1 MCVCFGRRDGW
12 RWSFDLMTTGARKLD
27 NSLLHLLPTTWFSP
41 TTTTIVG
48 TTPRPRSQHCV
59 CVLLMYCRGFSW
71 KFDGESAPLW
81 WSLCI
86 CRSKVKVAETRD
98 GEREREESRVGFWSF
113 YRKERGRFTP
123 DLVLALFALRCLLLL
138 LLLPVYLAGWVA
150 LKLNYEVGIRD
161 LAVCWMGRRRRR
173 RERKREREKGLVH

>member
-98 GEREREESRVGFWSF
+98 GERKRSQELGFEAFIEKSAVDSRRTLCLRFLPYDVCCCCCCCQYIWLVG
-113 YRKERGRFTP
+113 
-123 DLVLALFALRCLLLL
+123 LL
-138 LLLPVYLAGWVA
+138 
-150 LKLNYEVGIRD
+150 
-161 LAVCWMGRRRRR
+161 
-173 RERKREREKGLVH
+173 